1 MKSDTILKD
10 LESILEK
17 ELINNPLPVVKGNS
31 VRIKSFVIR
40 KNKLGYHIYDVSD
53 NSFVTSTSFRR
64 SAIAIA
70 KTLSE
75 GSDLVD
81 HIVELDQKALKHL
94 NDVAVYRNTI
104 KNHNSLTMKKS
115 RIARL
120 SESLDKSYEIVEQIE
135 NFIYK

>member
-1 MKSDTILKD
+1 MKSDKILKD

-17 ELINNPLPVVKGNS
+17 ELVSNPLPVIKGNS
-31 VRIKSFVIR
+31 IRIKSFVIR
-40 KNKLGYHIYDVSD
+40 KNKHGYHIYNISD

-70 KTLSE
+70 KTLAE
-75 GSDLVD
+75 GSNLVD
-81 HIVELDQKALKHL
+81 QIVELDFKALKHL

-104 KNHNSLTMKKS
+104 KNHNCDTMKKS

-120 SESLDKSYEIVEQIE
+120 SVSLDKSYEIVEQIE